1 MDTTACYKGHCL
13 KDNLGLDNTLYNINF
28 KNSHNKYIQK
38 YKVYTNEWK
47 NKGKNILKY

>member
-1 MDTTACYKGHCL
+1 MGTTACYRGHCL

-38 YKVYTNEWK
+38 IKFIQMN
-47 NKGKNILKY
+47 GKTRGRIY